1 MFSTGRQHLSMFK
14 LVKRVRP
21 PLKVFTKNRR
31 ISRLKASAAA
41 QLQVIHQN
49 ELAVPAEPRLVGQ
62 DHQQATPVARVSLRG
77 EKAADGD
84 SAPRGIDGG
93 FLQN

>member
-1 MFSTGRQHLSMFK
+1 MSK
-14 LVKRVRP
+14 LVNRP
-21 PLKVFTKNRR
+21 SRPLKLVTK
-31 ISRLKASAAA
+31 IEESAVQTASAAA
-41 QLQVIHQN
+41 HLQVIHQN